1 MDKIDSTACL
11 TNETPL
17 EENMAMGLDE
27 FRKRIATD
35 DVVARLRA
43 GLIGEGAEFTTPF
56 GKKTLTYADYTASG
70 RALRQVED
78 FVAEHVLPFY
88 ANSHTE
94 ASFCGAYTTGLREE
108 ARALIGEDVNAGPDC
123 SVIFSGAGATSAV
136 NRLVALCGVAEAA
149 SLNPAN
155 IPTVFIGP
163 YEHHSNILP
172 WRESGAEVIEIAE
185 ADGGGPDLEMLE
197 NELQARANR
206 PLLIGAFSAA
216 SNVTGILTDVDAV
229 TRLLKR
235 HGALAFWD
243 YAGGGPYL
251 TMDMTPGAGLEKDAI
266 FLSPHKFPGGPG
278 ASGLLII
285 RNSAVHAT
293 RPTWPGGGSVAYVS
307 PWAHDYLES
316 IVEREEAGT
325 PNVIGDIRAALAFI
339 VKAAIGPDFIAKRD
353 RELCARAFAVW
364 AKNPQIDI
372 LAADHTNRLPI
383 FSFTI
388 RDQHGGHLHHE
399 LVTKMLSDIAGIQVR
414 GGCVC
419 AGPYGH
425 RLLGVGRHQS
435 EIIRAEIRA
444 GNEIEKPGWV
454 RLNFSYL
461 MDNKTADY
469 IIDSLDQLAGKA
481 PEIARFY
488 VANKSTA
495 KFDHKSSLDHR
506 VQMAGE

>member
-1 MDKIDSTACL
+1 MYSTNNASV
-11 TNETPL
+11 
-17 EENMAMGLDE
+17 EENSAMVLE
-27 FRKRIATD
+27 VFRKRIETD
-35 DVVARLRA
+35 DAVAQLRA
-43 GLIGEGAEFTTPF
+43 GLIGEGAEFMTPF

-78 FVAEHVLPFY
+78 FVAEHVLPYY

-108 ARALIGEDVNAGPDC
+108 ARALIASEVNAGPDC
-123 SVIFSGAGATSAV
+123 SVIFSGSGATSAV
-136 NRLVALCGVAEAA
+136 NRLVALCGIAGETDKSGTGKPV
-149 SLNPAN
+149 
-155 IPTVFIGP
+155 VFIGP

-172 WRESGAEVIEIAE
+172 WRESGAEVIEIDE
-185 ADGGGPDLEMLE
+185 ADGGGPDLTKLE
-197 NELQARANR
+197 YELRSRTDR
-206 PLLIGAFSAA
+206 PLLVGAFSAA

-235 HGALAFWD
+235 YGALAFWD

-251 TMDMTPGAGLEKDAI
+251 TMDMDPEPGLEKDAI

-285 RNSAVHAT
+285 RNSVVRAT

-316 IVEREEAGT
+316 VIEREEAGT

-339 VKAAIGPDFIAKRD
+339 VKASIGPDFIAKRD
-353 RELCARAFAVW
+353 RELCARAMAVW
-364 AKNPQIDI
+364 SKNPHINI
-372 LAADHTNRLPI
+372 LAADHKTRLPI

-388 RDQHGGHLHHE
+388 RDNKGGHLHHE

-435 EIIRAEIRA
+435 ETIRAEIRA

-461 MDNKTADY
+461 MDDEKADY
-469 IIDSLDQLAGKA
+469 IIDNLDQLAHKA
-481 PEIARFY
+481 PEISRFY
-488 VANKSTA
+488 VGNKSTA
-495 KFDHKSSLDHR
+495 KFEHQSDPDYR
-506 VQMAGE
+506 AQMAGE